1 MSKKKTGISRRRAI
15 TIASAAAATSV
26 LPAWTGP
33 AARAATTAVE
43 DATAINVSAD
53 LDWGFQYIALRVEPA
68 WEKWREA
75 AAQYERHVE
84 STKRL
89 HSSDDMDEML
99 EHRIQP
105 EFVALDMASRK
116 VRRLLW
122 LANTWTPHNEAERAI
137 QVQCERHYQE
147 MVASEAFE
155 AMRDLS
161 CHIKALEGQGH
172 RAKDHRLKRQRQTN
186 LQAELSE
193 KFEKQFGGS
202 V

>member
-1 MSKKKTGISRRRAI
+1 MKKKGRGISRRRAI

-26 LPAWTGP
+26 LPSWTSP
-33 AARAATTAVE
+33 AASEATTSVE
-43 DATAINVSAD
+43 DATAINGSAD

-68 WEKWREA
+68 WERWREA
-75 AAQYERHVE
+75 AEQFERHVE

-122 LANTWTPHNEAERAI
+122 LANTYNPRHEAERAI
-137 QVQCERHYQE
+137 QERCERYYQE
-147 MVASEAFE
+147 MGASEVFE

-186 LQAELSE
+186 LQAEISK

>member
-1 MSKKKTGISRRRAI
+1 MLKEKTGISRRRAL
-15 TIASAAAATSV
+15 TIASAAAATTV
-26 LPAWTGP
+26 LPAWTRP
-33 AARAATTAVE
+33 AASAATTAVQ
-43 DATAINVSAD
+43 DATAINVGAD
-53 LDWGFQYIALRVEPA
+53 LGWGFQFIALRVEPA

-75 AAQYERHVE
+75 AAQFERHVE

-105 EFVALDMASRK
+105 EFVAFDVASRK

-122 LANTWTPHNEAERAI
+122 LANTWNPRNEAERAV
-137 QVQCERHYQE
+137 QVRCERYYQE
-147 MVASEAFE
+147 MIASETFE

-186 LQAELSE
+186 LQYELSR
-193 KFEKQFGGS
+193 KFEKKFGDS